1 MIRILATALLALS
14 LTASGA
20 FATSI
25 DDLIWSGG
33 GWCSGVA
40 QKKFTSKPFS
50 GRLREGPFQGRVK
63 KGKCEGT
70 MVAYYRTGQL
80 RAEGQYRNGL
90 KEGLWVLH
98 WKNGDLRSKGAYK
111 SGKMEGPWVMYDG
124 DFVYDQRG
132 RQTQRSGNGDKTGTY
147 RNGVRVSD

>member
-20 FATSI
+20 LATSI

-40 QKKFTSKPFS
+40 QKKFTTKPFS

-70 MVAYYRTGQL
+70 WVAYYRTGQF
-80 RAEGQYRNGL
+80 RTKGQYRKG
-90 KEGLWVLH
+90 KRERTWVEY

-111 SGKMEGPWVMYDG
+111 NGLREGPWVLYPG
-124 DFVYDQRG
+124 DFVEFG
-132 RQTQRSGNGDKTGTY
+132 RTKSWSHDSDTTGTY